1 MDANSSGAGGVIG
14 LIGLVL
20 MLAFVVFMIASVW
33 KVFTKAGQPGWTAII
48 PIYNTFVLLRIIGKP
63 WWWFIGLL
71 IPLVNF
77 VVAILLCVELAK
89 VFGKGIGF
97 AIGLILLPFIF
108 FPILAFGSATYTRP
122 PPLA

>member
-1 MDANSSGAGGVIG
+1 MDANSSDAGGVIG

-20 MLAFVVFMIASVW
+20 MLAFVVLLIASMW
-33 KVFTKAGQPGWTAII
+33 KVYTKAGQPGWTAII

-77 VVAILLCVELAK
+77 VVAILLGVETAR

-108 FPILAFGSATYTRP
+108 LPMLAFGGATYTRP

>member
-1 MDANSSGAGGVIG
+1 MDANSSDAGGVIG

-33 KVFTKAGQPGWTAII
+33 KVYTKAGQPGWTAII
-48 PIYNTFVLLRIIGKP
+48 PIYNTFVMLRIIGKP

-77 VVAILLCVELAK
+77 VVAILICVELAK

-97 AIGLILLPFIF
+97 AIGVILLPFIF

>member
-1 MDANSSGAGGVIG
+1 MDANSGDAGGVIG

-33 KVFTKAGQPGWTAII
+33 KVYTKAGQPGWTAII
-48 PIYNTFVLLRIIGKP
+48 PIYNTFVMLRIIGKP

-77 VVAILLCVELAK
+77 VVAILICVELAK

-97 AIGLILLPFIF
+97 AIGVILLPFIF

>member
-33 KVFTKAGQPGWTAII
+33 KVYTKAGQPGWTAII
-48 PIYNTFVLLRIIGKP
+48 PIYNTFVMLRIIGKP

-77 VVAILLCVELAK
+77 VVAILICVELAK

-97 AIGLILLPFIF
+97 AIGVILLPFIF
-108 FPILAFGSATYTRP
+108 LPILAFGSATYTRP

>member
-1 MDANSSGAGGVIG
+1 MDANSSDAGGVIG

-48 PIYNTFVLLRIIGKP
+48 PIYNTFVMLRIIGKP

-77 VVAILLCVELAK
+77 VVAILICVELAK

-97 AIGLILLPFIF
+97 AIGVILLPFIF
-108 FPILAFGSATYTRP
+108 FPMLAFGSATYTRP

>member
-1 MDANSSGAGGVIG
+1 MDANSSDAGGVIG

-33 KVFTKAGQPGWTAII
+33 KVYTKAGQPGWTAII
-48 PIYNTFVLLRIIGKP
+48 PIYNTFVMLRIIGKP

-77 VVAILLCVELAK
+77 VVAILICVELAK

-97 AIGLILLPFIF
+97 AIGVILLPFIF
-108 FPILAFGSATYTRP
+108 LPILAFGSATYTRP

>member
-1 MDANSSGAGGVIG
+1 MDANSSDAGGVIG

-20 MLAFVVFMIASVW
+20 MLAFVVLLIASMW
-33 KVFTKAGQPGWTAII
+33 KVYTKAGQPGWTAII

-77 VVAILLCVELAK
+77 VVAILLGVETAR

-97 AIGLILLPFIF
+97 AICLILLPFIF
-108 FPILAFGSATYTRP
+108 LPMLAFVGATYTRP